1 MGIIDNL
8 NVSSGAI
15 KIKIDENSC
24 PSRIT
29 HLDDFNV
36 HFPEIDLPTPR
47 ETSQFK
53 IFNIQ

>member
-47 ETSQFK
+47 ETS
-53 IFNIQ
+53 

>member
-8 NVSSGAI
+8 NISCEAI
-15 KIKIDENSC
+15 KIKIVENSS

-47 ETSQFK
+47 ETS
-53 IFNIQ
+53 